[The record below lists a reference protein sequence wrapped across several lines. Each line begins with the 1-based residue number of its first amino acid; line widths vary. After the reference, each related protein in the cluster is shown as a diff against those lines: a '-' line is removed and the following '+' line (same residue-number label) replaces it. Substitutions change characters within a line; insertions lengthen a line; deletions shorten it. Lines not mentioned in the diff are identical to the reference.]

1 MLKQFALGSAIIVLL
16 TAASVATG
24 ALLELDSDL
33 DLLQRDPLKVAPG
46 VLEGVAS
53 GQPRTILVLGSDRR
67 FGDRRKGIPPRSDSM
82 LVIRLDPRKKAMA
95 VMSIP
100 RDLMVTIPGHGR
112 GRINTAYGTG
122 GPTLSARAVKA
133 MGIKVHHILNI
144 NFGGFQR
151 GINRLGCVYADVD
164 RRYFNDNN
172 PPVASNE
179 KYATIDLKPGYQRM
193 CGKDSLDYVRFRH
206 LDDDFVRAARQQ
218 DFLRQLKAQVGIG
231 QLWEDRRELL
241 TIFGRYAQTDLAR
254 GSDAKVLGFIKLA
267 IEAAKNPVTEVRF
280 PAGRERSD
288 GSLEVSPGS
297 LRRTIRTFEAV
308 RGKRGAGASTAR
320 KRPKRVKRRTGGLAA
335 GLVAAEREGEDHV
348 LNIATKMRD
357 LDVYFPKAHLSRGG
371 YARNSPRAYTIKDR
385 SGTGH
390 RAYRI
395 VLSHGDN
402 GQYYGV
408 QGVAWARP
416 PILKSPTDSV
426 RMRRRTYQRYFD
438 GKRLRL
444 IAWKGPKGAWYWV
457 SNTLSQQLSNAQMMD
472 IARSLQRIGE

>member
-1 MLKQFALGSAIIVLL
+1 MIKRFALGSAIIVLL

-33 DLLQRDPLKVAPG
+33 DPFKPG
-46 VLEGVAS
+46 AITGGDALDGVKP
-53 GQPRTILVLGSDRR
+53 GQPQTILVLGSDRR
-67 FGDRRKGIPPRSDSM
+67 FGDKRKGIPPRSDSM
-82 LVIRLDPRKKAMA
+82 LVVRLDPKKNATA

-100 RDLMVTIPGHGR
+100 RDLVVTIPGHGR
-112 GRINTAYGTG
+112 GRINTAYGEG
-122 GPTLSARAVKA
+122 GPTLSAKAVRSL
-133 MGIKVHHILNI
+133 GIKIHHIVNI

-151 GINRLGCVYADVD
+151 AINRLGCVYADVD
-164 RRYFNDNN
+164 RRYFNDNK
-172 PPVASNE
+172 PPVSSNE

-218 DFLRQLKAQVGIG
+218 DFVRQLKAQVGVG
-231 QLWEDRRELL
+231 QLFSDRRELL
-241 TIFGRYAQTDLAR
+241 KIFGRYTQTTIAR
-254 GSDAKVLGFIKLA
+254 GSDAKILGFIKLA
-267 IEAAKNPVTEVRF
+267 VDAAKNPITEVRF

-288 GSLEVSPGS
+288 GSIEVSPGS
-297 LRRTIRTFEAV
+297 LRRTFRTFEAV
-308 RGKRGAGASTAR
+308 RGKSSAR
-320 KRPKRVKRRTGGLAA
+320 ESAARSRPKRAPRRMGGLAA
-335 GLVAAEREGEDHV
+335 GLVVAEREGEDHV

-357 LDVYFPKAHLSRGG
+357 LDVYFPKARLSRGG

-408 QGVAWARP
+408 QGVAWGRP
-416 PILKSPTDSV
+416 AILKSPTDSV

-438 GKRLRL
+438 GQRIRL

-472 IARSLQRIGE
+472 IARSLQRIGQ